1 MSLSRPSHSR
11 VALLLAAAV
20 LAAGCSD
27 SATAPTNQPAELG
40 ALLNEMSASGMSVA
54 AGASLPP
61 ASAVVTARPGI
72 VPNACP
78 YDNAT
83 QRFVCPT
90 VTVNGLTFTRSFQLL
105 DVAGEPHSKFE
116 AAVVAIRT
124 FSTVRGTLT
133 NTTAGGSTSV
143 HAIDRQEVMTLSGI
157 RTDRHTLN
165 GVATSLVEGTITTA
179 RGTVHTKTTQTET
192 TTNLVL
198 PNPRTG
204 SRWPIGSVTVE
215 STSEVTAN
223 GEDKVTSHMTA
234 TITFDGTKRAKI
246 TVSTGF
252 GTFSCTIDLE
262 NPAASAQACVA

>member
-1 MSLSRPSHSR
+1 MSLSRPSQR
-11 VALLLAAAV
+11 QLALLLAAAV

-27 SATAPTNQPAELG
+27 SATGPTNQPADLS
-40 ALLNEMSASGMSVA
+40 ALLDEMSAPSMSVA
-54 AGASLPP
+54 AGTSMPV
-61 ASAVVTARPGI
+61 ASAAVTTRPRT
-72 VPNACP
+72 VPSACP

-83 QRFVCPT
+83 QRFVCPA

-105 DVAGEPHSKFE
+105 DVANTPHSRFE
-116 AAVVAIRT
+116 ASVVAIRT
-124 FSTVRGTLT
+124 FSTVKGTLT
-133 NTTAGGSTSV
+133 NAATGGPAY
-143 HAIDRQEVMTLSGI
+143 AIDRQEVMTLSGI

-215 STSEVTAN
+215 SMSEVTAN
-223 GEDKVTSHMTA
+223 GEQKVTSSSTA
-234 TITFDGTKRAKI
+234 TITFDGTNKATI
-246 TVSTGF
+246 TISTGL
-252 GTFSCTIDLE
+252 GTFTCTIDLA
-262 NPAASAQACVA
+262 NPTASAQACVA